1 MRRYCNT
8 AYLDLISDA
17 DADADL
23 ACDYAND
30 RLDCP
35 PFPIYAILFDG
46 TSFEFFS
53 FTGNTTPPTFSR
65 GVFFRSPNSEPHQVL
80 AVAHYRAT
88 SRIDFICSLRPIC
101 ETFFYFLLLAY
112 HTGIH
117 AHTSRSLPHGRHE
130 RRPPRESTSTPG
142 WKEAQE
148 HARQA
153 LALAVDAAGKASAR
167 DPSADDIADLAVE
180 QLEQRLRLIY
190 S

>member
-1 MRRYCNT
+1 M
-8 AYLDLISDA
+8 
-17 DADADL
+17 
-23 ACDYAND
+23 
-30 RLDCP
+30 
-35 PFPIYAILFDG
+35 
-46 TSFEFFS
+46 
-53 FTGNTTPPTFSR
+53 PPTFSR

-112 HTGIH
+112 DTGIH

-167 DPSADDIADLAVE
+167 DPSADDIADHAVE
-180 QLEQRLRLIY
+180 QLEQRLRLKY
-190 S
+190 SWAFFSSQAHFFLLVRHSVAALPAVYKRDVDLMRFWDDNAVKFC